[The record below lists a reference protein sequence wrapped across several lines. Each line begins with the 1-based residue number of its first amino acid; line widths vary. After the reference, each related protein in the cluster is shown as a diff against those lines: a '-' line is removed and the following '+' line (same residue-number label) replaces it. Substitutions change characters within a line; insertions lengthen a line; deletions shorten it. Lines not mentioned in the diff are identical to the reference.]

1 MSIQNFTKSFLE
13 ASGWT
18 QARLAKAINVHV
30 TSLNRYLH
38 SHFKPSTGE
47 KLAEFLL
54 RQSGVK
60 VSFDEHEKEQQS

>member
-1 MSIQNFTKSFLE
+1 MDIQQLTTSFLKS
-13 ASGWT
+13 SGWS
-18 QARLAKAINVHV
+18 QWQLAEAIGVHKV
-30 TSLNRYLH
+30 SLSRYLH
-38 SHFKPSTGE
+38 HRIRPSIGE